1 MNGVKKVVQNPI
13 TTTNSIIAAKYNDG
27 IILASDRVVS
37 YGSCFKF
44 SDISHFVQLTP
55 NVVIGCTGELA
66 DFQELVD
73 ILRSVLVEE
82 ECKNNGK
89 PLEPCEISNYIKRL
103 MYQRRSKMNPFVMK
117 CILAGVDDNNNK
129 LLTCTDLYGIQWA
142 DDTVAT
148 GYGAYMQGLQIP
160 NVLKQEN
167 VSRDDVIQA
176 IKDVMVGIVAR
187 HSTMMGPIEFVD
199 VTKDGV
205 KFLEPVEITPNWD
218 VLDADWEQ

>member
-1 MNGVKKVVQNPI
+1 MNGVKKEVQSPI

-44 SDISHFVQLTP
+44 SDVSHFAQLTP

-73 ILRSVLVEE
+73 ILKSVLVEE
-82 ECKNNGK
+82 ECKNNGQ
-89 PLEPCEISNYIKRL
+89 PLEPSEISNYIKRL

-117 CILAGVDDNNNK
+117 CVLAGVDKNSNK

-160 NVLKQEN
+160 NVLKKEN
-167 VSRDDVIQA
+167 VSREDVINA
-176 IKDVMVGIVAR
+176 IKDVMVGLMAR
-187 HSTMMGPIEFVD
+187 HSTMIGPIEFVD
-199 VTKDGV
+199 VTKDGI
-205 KFLEPVEITPNWD
+205 KFLDPVEIQPNWD
-218 VLDADWEQ
+218 ILDADWAQ